1 MKSVPFTIGLV
12 GLALLISGATLSGS
26 GKTGTQGSK
35 RPGNDLLW
43 EGIRAFYQDQFGES
57 VELLSQAR
65 EKYPTHPTVHF
76 TWAVATWLRAQSHEG
91 IDESYAALEEALDEV
106 IPVYDNLVHQFPEQP
121 EYRLYLS
128 ASKGLRARVHLGR
141 KEWLGVIIQG
151 IKGYRGVAGVQR
163 KHPQLWDTYLPI
175 GLLNYYAAVTPPFV
189 RFVAKLLG
197 MEANKETGI
206 EQIRIAAGKGE
217 FSWIE
222 ASLTLAF
229 IYLWVDDEYEASLP
243 IAEKLRQQLPG
254 SINGQQIYTETLIR
268 LERLAEAEKNLELT
282 FRMVRNVPPISQ
294 RRWIPT
300 LKYQSALLK
309 FYRQEY
315 DSALVL
321 ATASIDEFDTELD
334 TPLGFG
340 YLLRGQIHDLEGRRD
355 LAVADYRAAVAL
367 NNNTS
372 AIRHARRYIETPF
385 HLERS
390 VTIDP

>member
-1 MKSVPFTIGLV
+1 MKNVSFTLGLV
-12 GLALLISGATLSGS
+12 GVTLLISAPT
-26 GKTGTQGSK
+26 TAQDSK

-43 EGIRAFYQDQFGES
+43 EGIRAFYQDRFDESMDLLTHARGE
-57 VELLSQAR
+57 
-65 EKYPTHPTVHF
+65 YPTHPTVHF

-91 IDESYAALEEALDEV
+91 TDESYAALKEALEEV
-106 IPVYDNLVHQFPEQP
+106 IPVYDNLVRQFPEQP

-128 ASKGLRARVHLGR
+128 ASKGLKARVHLGK
-141 KEWLGVIIQG
+141 KEWLGVIIEG

-175 GLLNYYAAVTPPFV
+175 GLLNYYAGVTPPFV
-189 RFVAKLLG
+189 RFVARLLG
-197 MEANKETGI
+197 MEANREKGI
-206 EQIRIAAGKGE
+206 EQIRIAAEKGE

-243 IAEKLRQQLPG
+243 IAERLRQQLPG
-254 SINGQQIYTETLIR
+254 GINGQHIYTETLIR
-268 LERLAEAEKNLELT
+268 LKRLDEAEKNLQLT

-294 RRWIPT
+294 HRWIPT

-321 ATASIDEFDTELD
+321 VTASIDEFDTELD

-340 YLLRGQIHDLEGRRD
+340 YLLRGQILDLNGRRD

-372 AIRHARRYIETPF
+372 AMRYARRYIETPF
-385 HLERS
+385 HRERS
-390 VTIDP
+390 VTDDP